1 MAKSLSNFVDNITE
15 EIHKIK
21 WKYKHDISMCK
32 TCWVEYFKWR
42 NFWERKYRE
51 FPEFGVFTRKFDPV
65 KYKSR
70 SCPRKLILPKDFFLE
85 NLFFFF
91 FIFFVGG
98 DYYILWCMTCL
109 YLHYDVF
116 NPLINDNEATNETNQ
131 LQAICSLTAKELSFG
146 YSRHGE
152 SENVGDNSN
161 WEWEHERRGFN
172 ASATSLKYD
181 VFNIFLISSLLSIL
195 FTFSCRHALNMF
207 LISWYLAGFS
217 ICLIRF
223 LTFVRGTFE
232 VFRTRQIVKARN
244 EPITSSSLSSQYI
257 SLTSFLYR
265 SSIIWFLIV
274 RSNLMG
280 TLQGVLRP
288 LWTRGH
294 WR

>member
-21 WKYKHDISMCK
+21 WKYKHDNSMCK
-32 TCWVEYFKWR
+32 TCWVEYFTWR

-131 LQAICSLTAKELSFG
+131 LQAICSLTAKEPSFA
-146 YSRHGE
+146 YSRHEE
-152 SENVGDNSN
+152 SKNDDGNSN
-161 WEWEHERRGFN
+161 WECEHKRGAFN
-172 ASATSLKYD
+172 AFSK
-181 VFNIFLISSLLSIL
+181 FL
-195 FTFSCRHALNMF
+195 
-207 LISWYLAGFS
+207 
-217 ICLIRF
+217 
-223 LTFVRGTFE
+223 
-232 VFRTRQIVKARN
+232 N
-244 EPITSSSLSSQYI
+244 E
-257 SLTSFLYR
+257 
-265 SSIIWFLIV
+265 
-274 RSNLMG
+274 
-280 TLQGVLRP
+280 
-288 LWTRGH
+288 
-294 WR
+294 